1 MNGMNE
7 EFGQFRQVFG
17 FFRFKLHRYLVDGT
31 IQPVWFKQVL
41 LDMGFLEFIYY
52 AFVAKTVI
60 SAMTPQ
66 QTNNTAQYD
75 AEAAEAKR
83 NAERR
88 ELKNKRNR
96 AGLNQTVGAGLRIVC
111 LLRGHCTNYRLG
123 HKSIINKFKKT
134 HILITCFL

>member
-1 MNGMNE
+1 
-7 EFGQFRQVFG
+7 
-17 FFRFKLHRYLVDGT
+17 
-31 IQPVWFKQVL
+31 
-41 LDMGFLEFIYY
+41 MGFLEFIYY

-60 SAMTPQ
+60 SAMSPQ

-96 AGLNQTVGAGLRIVC
+96 AGLNQTVGAGLNGVNDI
-111 LLRGHCTNYRLG
+111 LG
-123 HKSIINKFKKT
+123 
-134 HILITCFL
+134 